1 LRAGTKKDIA
11 ESALYQF
18 KAHDTRRRL
27 MQLRQQKSA
36 EARAAATTPAPG
48 REVRPMPELQLHPE
62 TLAGVPVKEIITVVS
77 GLPRSGTSLMMQ
89 ILEAA
94 GIPPFTDHKREA
106 DESNRK
112 GYYEHDQVASLNSNP
127 DRSWLRESRG
137 TAIKIV
143 APLLAALPPKLRK
156 KDTEAEPL
164 HYRIIF
170 MERDMEEI
178 LQSQAAML
186 RRLGK
191 AAATG
196 ETTPD
201 IGKAYQ
207 QQERHAKSWCAT
219 QGAHALS
226 MSYHALVHSPDKILS
241 QLAAFLNATDKLAA
255 MRACIDPAL
264 HRTRADSTR
273 LPVAS
278 ASTSAMATTH
288 RGPNLTRTAVE
299 SSL

>member
-1 LRAGTKKDIA
+1 
-11 ESALYQF
+11 
-18 KAHDTRRRL
+18 
-27 MQLRQQKSA
+27 
-36 EARAAATTPAPG
+36 
-48 REVRPMPELQLHPE
+48 MPELQPHPE
-62 TLAGVPVKEIITVVS
+62 TLAGVPANEIITVVS

-94 GIPPFTDHKREA
+94 GIPPFTDHKRKA

-112 GYYEHDQVASLNSNP
+112 GYYEHDRVSSLLSNP
-127 DRSWLRESRG
+127 DRSWLKEARG

-156 KDTEAEPL
+156 KDTESEPL

-178 LQSQAAML
+178 LQSQGTML
-186 RRLGK
+186 QRLGK
-191 AAATG
+191 ATANG

-219 QGAHALS
+219 LGVHALS
-226 MSYHALVHSPDKILS
+226 INYHDLVHSPDKILPR
-241 QLAAFLNATDKLAA
+241 LAAFLNATDKLAGL
-255 MRACIDPAL
+255 RACIDPAL
-264 HRTRADSTR
+264 HRTRADVTR
-273 LPVAS
+273 LA
-278 ASTSAMATTH
+278 
-288 RGPNLTRTAVE
+288 LTNDNGKSGTGG
-299 SSL
+299 